1 MSAPT
6 TARAA
11 ARARRRKKER
21 GIALIMV
28 LGAIAIM
35 VVMLAEFQDD
45 AGAEFASATAA
56 RDGVQAEYFARSAIS
71 LERLLIASEPT
82 MRQAIT
88 PLFMLM
94 KQTPPQLPVWEYSD
108 RILGAFND
116 PDGSKDFSSLSGL
129 DLTLSKNLGLKGGH
143 FEIQVVDEDAK
154 LNVNMGGAN
163 EIAHIRLA
171 KELMSTMAPIQY
183 NPLFEQRDATGNYN
197 DRLTICSALV
207 DWADVDEQLFSCDV
221 TNSPSSNA
229 VEDSFYQL
237 LAKPYRRK
245 NAPYDSLEELHMVRG
260 ISDDF
265 WSVFVDPEPTNP
277 SKRIMTVW
285 GQGTVNVNSANA
297 LTLYGVV
304 CSGAPQADLCLDPAQ
319 MQLFIMGI
327 TMAKGITMGAPLF
340 GSPKD
345 FISAMKGTG
354 PLGPMLTMIG
364 LKPVKFQ
371 SESDFAKSIS
381 TNSKVFSIYAVGAV
395 KGFRR
400 ETRVKIHTV
409 VDFRGSE
416 PVTGGAPAPASTNSN
431 SNAGGQQVQTSGAAS
446 AMGAITTAL
455 QPNVGGQVLY
465 FEIE

>member
-1 MSAPT
+1 MSTPAD
-6 TARAA
+6 RAA
-11 ARARRRKKER
+11 ARAKRRKKER
-21 GIALIMV
+21 GVALIMV

-45 AGAEFASATAA
+45 AGAEFAAATAA
-56 RDGVQAEYFARSAIS
+56 RDGLQAEYFARSAIS

-82 MRQAIT
+82 MRKAIT
-88 PLFMLM
+88 PLFALM

-116 PDGSKDFSSLSGL
+116 SEGGADFSSLSGL
-129 DLTLSKNLGLKGGH
+129 DLSLAKNVGLKGGH
-143 FEIQVVDEDAK
+143 FEVTVVDEDAK
-154 LNVNMGGAN
+154 INVNIGAAN

-183 NPLFEQRDATGNYN
+183 DPLFQQRDSTGNYN
-197 DRLTICSALV
+197 DRLSICSAII
-207 DWADVDEQLFSCDV
+207 DWADPDEQLFSCDL
-221 TNSPSSNA
+221 TSSPSSNA
-229 VEDSFYQL
+229 VEDSWYQL
-237 LAKPYRRK
+237 LPKPYRRK

-265 WSVFVDPEPTNP
+265 WGVFVDPEPTDP
-277 SKRIMTVW
+277 KKRIMTVW

-297 LTLYGVV
+297 LTLYGLV
-304 CSGAPQADLCLDPAQ
+304 CSGAPTADMCTDPLQ
-319 MQLFIMGI
+319 MQLFVMGI

-340 GSPKD
+340 GSAKD
-345 FISAMKGTG
+345 FIAAMQGKGQ
-354 PLGPMLTMIG
+354 LGPMLTLLG

-381 TNSKVFSIYAVGAV
+381 TKSKVFSIYAVGAV

-409 VDFRGSE
+409 VDFRQTQELTPGSSS
-416 PVTGGAPAPASTNSN
+416 PSPSASGT
-431 SNAGGQQVQTSGAAS
+431 GGQQVATQGANTSSSSIAA
-446 AMGAITTAL
+446 AL
-455 QPNVGGQVLY
+455 QPSIGGQVLY
-465 FEIE
+465 YEIE